1 MRFILIFFAI
11 THFRYGLAS
20 GVDHRR
26 RRAAAGGMGWGGASP
41 PPTACGRL
49 PRVRPAGRFQGS
61 SRSLVDNMGRCSSL
75 FTQIHFA
82 TQKRRGRSQLSRSC
96 WRRGKF
102 VPSISFLP
110 FRILFSILFRRDT
123 ASAALW
129 IVFVL
134 FPITAK
140 PPTHS
145 RRFSRLTRGSWPANL
160 PLLRSLCTGVLFDS
174 NSTPVCSLLRLPSA
188 ACSSA

>member
-26 RRAAAGGMGWGGASP
+26 RRAAAGGMGWGGVSP
-41 PPTACGRL
+41 SPH
-49 PRVRPAGRFQGS
+49 RVRPAGRFQGS
-61 SRSLVDNMGRCSSL
+61 SRSLVNNMGRCSSL

-82 TQKRRGRSQLSRSC
+82 TKKRRGRSQLSRSC

-174 NSTPVCSLLRLPSA
+174 NSTPACSLLRLPSA